1 METNITYQKSY
12 REYKAELDG
21 VLQRTAESFVQ
32 IGYLLKVARDTNVL
46 AESGYKSVT
55 EFAEAEYN
63 LNKTQVSRFISIND
77 KFSEGGYSDHLL
89 PGYVGFGYAKLTL
102 MLQLPDA
109 VNEGLTPWYSKTE
122 IQAIKE
128 EVEEEKKVSDIE
140 TYLEAQDKS
149 EKEPES
155 VVEKAVF
162 YLGESEPELF
172 VELAKACA
180 QESSKDLIKEIL
192 VPQGEKTY
200 SIRIPGT
207 GRVMLMLSD
216 QTDGRMVNVRTG
228 ETVTITWEEI
238 KEHWV
243 NLTQGSSEPKKR
255 WSELYCR
262 PFPVEEKTRIAPVQQ
277 KSEKTP
283 TKKESKTVKA
293 PKKTEWKSSYKVGQQ
308 IKVITDDNIGEL
320 KKKREKPGVWKV
332 QFATY
337 VADMREAQFTE
348 YVEAPEQ
355 ETEEQVPGQT
365 SIEEDFKEF
374 LPEPSEETVNFAEIA
389 EGTPIDN
396 QPASGN
402 EETEKLKREIRNTIL
417 LMNTLAKQEDWKRL
431 IEETMAVQRCA
442 EQMLEL
448 ENLATE
454 EQQEE

>member
-1 METNITYQKSY
+1 METNITYQKSYTY

-77 KFSEGGYSDHLL
+77 KFSEWGYSDHLL

-109 VNEGLTPWYSKTE
+109 VNEGLSPWYSKAE

-128 EVEEEKKVSDIE
+128 EVEEEKTVSDIE

-155 VVEKAVF
+155 IAEKAVF

-172 VELAKACA
+172 VELAKVCA
-180 QESSKDLIKEIL
+180 QEDSVRLIGMTL

-200 SIRIPGT
+200 SIRIPGE

-228 ETVTITWEEI
+228 ETVSLTWDEI
-238 KEHWV
+238 REHWV
-243 NLTQGSSEPKKR
+243 KLTQGSSEPRKR

-262 PFPVEEKTRIAPVQQ
+262 PFPEAEKPGIAPVQQ
-277 KSEKTP
+277 KSSAAP
-283 TKKESKTVKA
+283 VKKESKTVKA

-308 IKVITDDNIGEL
+308 VKVIANNHIGEL
-320 KKKREKPGVWKV
+320 KEKREKPGVWKV
-332 QFATY
+332 QYGTY
-337 VADMREAQFTE
+337 AADVHEAQFTE
-348 YVEAPEQ
+348 YAVEPEPDA
-355 ETEEQVPGQT
+355 EEQVPGQT
-365 SIEEDFKEF
+365 SIEADFKEF
-374 LPEPSEETVNFAEIA
+374 LPEPSEETVNSAKIA
-389 EGTPIDN
+389 EGTPIDS
-396 QPASGN
+396 QPASGD
-402 EETEKLKREIRNTIL
+402 EETDKLKRELCDTIL
-417 LMNTLAKQEDWKRL
+417 QMNTLAKQEEWECL
-431 IEETMAVQRCA
+431 IEEAKKVQQYA
-442 EQMLEL
+442 ERMLEQVASK
-448 ENLATE
+448 E
-454 EQQEE
+454 